1 MTGRTMENR
10 SVPFSRGMTSTG
22 PSVVLLLN
30 MGGPDSEAAVAPF
43 LTNLFLD
50 PEILPLPLPGP
61 LRAFVAR
68 RIAARRAPKVVPRYR
83 MIGGRSPQLELTQR
97 QAAALEERLNAGGD
111 GRWRV
116 LVAMRYWHP
125 FTEEALEEAAALA
138 PARLVALSLY
148 PHYSRAVGGSSI
160 AELNRLLRRR
170 PLNCP
175 TYYVEQFFRH
185 PLFLKAHAERI
196 GAALARF
203 PHGGRDAFVLFSAHN
218 LPESLIRKGD
228 PYLDQ
233 VRATVDALLP
243 AIDERPWR
251 LAFQSRSG
259 PVKWL
264 APEVGDTLAALAA
277 AGRRQVLMVPLSF
290 VSDQIETLHE
300 IDVVYTEQA
309 RAAGV
314 DFWRTPAFNDAPDFV
329 ALLAALA
336 REAAGAAPAA
346 R

>member
-1 MTGRTMENR
+1 M
-10 SVPFSRGMTSTG
+10 
-22 PSVVLLLN
+22 N

-50 PEILPLPLPGP
+50 PEILPLPLPGF
-61 LRAFVAR
+61 LRGFVAR
-68 RIAARRAPKVVPRYR
+68 KIAAKRALKVIPRYR
-83 MIGGRSPQLELTQR
+83 MLGGRSPQGELTQR
-97 QAAALEERLNAGGD
+97 QAAALEAHLNAQGG

-125 FTEEALEEAAALA
+125 FTEEALGEIADLH

-160 AELNRLLRRR
+160 GELHRILRRR
-170 PLNCP
+170 PLDCRVS
-175 TYYVEQFFRH
+175 TVDQFFRH
-185 PLFLKAHAERI
+185 PLFLRAHADRI
-196 GAALARF
+196 TAALAQF
-203 PHGGRDAFVLFSAHN
+203 PGGGRDAFVLFSAHN
-218 LPESLIRKGD
+218 LPEKLVRQGD

-233 VRATVDALLP
+233 VRATVDGLLP
-243 AIDERPWR
+243 AIAGRPWR

-264 APEVGDTLAALAA
+264 APEVAETLRSLAA
-277 AGRRQVLMVPLSF
+277 AGRKQVLMAPLSF
-290 VSDQIETLHE
+290 VSDQIETLYE
-300 IDVVYTEQA
+300 IDLVYAEEA

-314 DFWRTPAFNDAPDFV
+314 DFRRTPAFNDAPDFV

-336 REAAGAAPAA
+336 RDAAAG
-346 R
+346 

>member
-1 MTGRTMENR
+1 
-10 SVPFSRGMTSTG
+10 VTG

-30 MGGPDSEAAVAPF
+30 MGGPDSEDAVAPF

-61 LRAFVAR
+61 LRSFVAR
-68 RIAARRAPKVVPRYR
+68 RIAAKRAPKVIPRYR
-83 MIGGRSPQLELTQR
+83 MIGGKSPQLELTRR
-97 QAAALEERLNAGGD
+97 QAAALEARLNAVGK

-125 FTEEALEEAAALA
+125 FTEEALEDAAALD
-138 PARLVALSLY
+138 PAELIALSLY

-160 AELNRLLRRR
+160 GELNRLLRRR
-170 PLNCP
+170 PLSCP
-175 TYYVEQFFRH
+175 TRHVEHFFRH
-185 PLFLKAHAERI
+185 PLFLQAHADRI
-196 GAALARF
+196 AAALALF
-203 PHGGRDAFVLFSAHN
+203 PDGGRDAFVLFSAHN
-218 LPESLIRKGD
+218 LPEKLIRRGD

-233 VRATVDALLP
+233 VKATVEGLLP
-243 AIDERPWR
+243 AIGGRPWQ

-264 APEVGDTLAALAA
+264 APEVGETLRSLAAE
-277 AGRRQVLMVPLSF
+277 GRKQILMVPLSF

-300 IDVVYTEQA
+300 IDVVYAGQA

-314 DFWRTPAFNDAPDFV
+314 DFRRTPAFNDAPDFI

-336 REAAGAAPAA
+336 RESLA
-346 R
+346 

>member
-1 MTGRTMENR
+1 MTNA
-10 SVPFSRGMTSTG
+10 G
-22 PSVVLLLN
+22 PNVVVLMN

-61 LRAFVAR
+61 LRSFVAR
-68 RIAARRAPKVVPRYR
+68 RIAAKRAPKVIPRYR
-83 MIGGRSPQLELTQR
+83 LLGGKSPQRELTER
-97 QAAALEERLNAGGD
+97 QAHALEVRLNADAGE
-111 GRWRV
+111 RWRV

-125 FTEEALEEAAALA
+125 FTEEALEEAAALH

-160 AELNRLLRRR
+160 GELHRALRRR
-170 PLNCP
+170 PLGCR
-175 TYYVEQFFRH
+175 VSVVDQFFRH
-185 PLFLKAHAERI
+185 PLFLQAHAERI
-196 GAALARF
+196 KAALAQF
-203 PHGGRDAFVLFSAHN
+203 PDGGRDAFVLFSAHN
-218 LPESLIRKGD
+218 LPEKLIRQGD

-233 VRATVDALLP
+233 VRATVDGLLP
-243 AIDERPWR
+243 AIGGRPWR

-264 APEVGDTLAALAA
+264 APEVAETLRALAA
-277 AGRRQVLMVPLSF
+277 EGRRQVLMAPLSF

-300 IDVVYTEQA
+300 IDMVYAEEA

-314 DFWRTPAFNDAPDFV
+314 EFRRTPAFNDAPDFI

-336 REAAGAAPAA
+336 HGATTAS
-346 R
+346 

>member
-1 MTGRTMENR
+1 MTEN
-10 SVPFSRGMTSTG
+10 G
-22 PSVVLLLN
+22 PNVVLLLN

-61 LRAFVAR
+61 LRSFVAR
-68 RIAARRAPKVVPRYR
+68 RIAAGRAPKVIPRYR
-83 MIGGRSPQLELTQR
+83 LLGGKSPQGELTAR
-97 QAAALEERLNAGGD
+97 QATALEAALNAGGG

-125 FTEEALEEAAALA
+125 FIEEAVEEAAALR

-160 AELNRLLRRR
+160 GELHRALRLR
-170 PLNCP
+170 PVGCR
-175 TYYVEQFFRH
+175 VSVVDQFFRH
-185 PLFLKAHAERI
+185 PLFLQAHAARI
-196 GAALARF
+196 AAALAQF
-203 PHGGRDAFVLFSAHN
+203 AGGGRDAFVLFSAHN
-218 LPESLIRKGD
+218 LPEKLIRRGD

-233 VRATVDALLP
+233 VRATVEGLLP
-243 AIDERPWR
+243 AIGARPWE

-264 APEVGDTLAALAA
+264 APEVAETLRELAA

-290 VSDQIETLHE
+290 VSDQIETLYE
-300 IDVVYTEQA
+300 IDLLYAQEAQ
-309 RAAGV
+309 RAGV
-314 DFWRTPAFNDAPDFV
+314 EFRRTPAFNDAPDFI
-329 ALLAALA
+329 ALLEALV
-336 REAAGAAPAA
+336 RQAAG

>member
-1 MTGRTMENR
+1 MTNA
-10 SVPFSRGMTSTG
+10 G
-22 PSVVLLLN
+22 PNVVVLMN

-61 LRAFVAR
+61 LRSFVAR
-68 RIAARRAPKVVPRYR
+68 RIAAKRAPKVIPRYR
-83 MIGGRSPQLELTQR
+83 LLGGKSPQRELTER
-97 QAAALEERLNAGGD
+97 QAHALEVRLNADAGE
-111 GRWRV
+111 RWRV

-125 FTEEALEEAAALA
+125 FTEEALEEAAALH

-160 AELNRLLRRR
+160 GELHRALRRR
-170 PLNCP
+170 PLGCQ
-175 TYYVEQFFRH
+175 VSVVDQFFRH
-185 PLFLKAHAERI
+185 PLFLQAHAERI
-196 GAALARF
+196 KAALAQF
-203 PHGGRDAFVLFSAHN
+203 PDGGRDAFVLFSAHN
-218 LPESLIRKGD
+218 LPEKLIRQGD

-233 VRATVDALLP
+233 VRATVDGLLP
-243 AIDERPWR
+243 AIGGRPWR

-264 APEVGDTLAALAA
+264 APEVAETLRALAA
-277 AGRRQVLMVPLSF
+277 EGRKQVLMAPLSF

-300 IDVVYTEQA
+300 IDMVYAEEA

-314 DFWRTPAFNDAPDFV
+314 EFRRTPAFNDAPDFI

-336 REAAGAAPAA
+336 HGATTAS
-346 R
+346 